1 MANNKAIL
9 LSVLDANTTLMLL
22 LPHLTPKESLPL
34 LMSCKSFHDSN
45 VGKNPKNFVD
55 PQIYASRVISDY
67 KAIIVSSEYV
77 IAQVG
82 RLLIDNYPPSMLLS
96 VTINTGNHQEF
107 ITMRQQFQ
115 NNNNDDDDG
124 GGGGVGGVMGENVIE
139 ILCDCECRINFF
151 KSKGKP
157 NQISPVY
164 NYTCYPTATE

>member
-1 MANNKAIL
+1 MAML

-45 VGKNPKNFVD
+45 IGKNPKNFMD

-82 RLLIDNYPPSMLLS
+82 RLMIDNYPPHMLLS

-107 ITMRQQFQ
+107 ITMRQQLQ
-115 NNNNDDDDG
+115 NNNNNDEG
-124 GGGGVGGVMGENVIE
+124 GGGDDDVMEENVIK

>member
-1 MANNKAIL
+1 MAML

-45 VGKNPKNFVD
+45 IGKNPKNFMD

-67 KAIIVSSEYV
+67 KAIIVSSEYI

-82 RLLIDNYPPSMLLS
+82 RLLIDNYPPRMLFS

-107 ITMRQQFQ
+107 ITMRQQWQ
-115 NNNNDDDDG
+115 NNNNNNNNNDDDG
-124 GGGGVGGVMGENVIE
+124 GGGGDDDVMEENVIE

-164 NYTCYPTATE
+164 NYTCYPAATE